1 METIIEIWAQ
11 VDGEK
16 CGGEE
21 AAGDDA
27 VENRKWVNEVYIWQW
42 KFGMFVAY
50 VLSRL
55 YIIFTFSC

>member
-27 VENRKWVNEVYIWQW
+27 VGNRKWKIENEWMMFIYDSENLECLLRMCCHVYI
-42 KFGMFVAY
+42 
-50 VLSRL
+50 
-55 YIIFTFSC
+55 